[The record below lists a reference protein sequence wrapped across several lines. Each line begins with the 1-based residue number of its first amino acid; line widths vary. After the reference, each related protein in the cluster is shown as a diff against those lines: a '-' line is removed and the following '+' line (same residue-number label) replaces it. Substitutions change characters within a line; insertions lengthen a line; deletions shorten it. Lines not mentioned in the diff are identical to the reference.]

1 MVNASMKPKILLIML
16 LPLLL
21 LGSCSKQRKLSSKYS
36 NSKSPYVKE
45 QTQTESKPEV
55 KPEDLSNLV
64 IREEKVR
71 VVEQKEPETVYK
83 YYVILGSF
91 KVIENARKFKDD
103 IIKEKFIPVIL
114 ENENGLYRVSVNAFN
129 DEMQARERISQIRKQ
144 YEKYNDVWL
153 LVRKQ

>member
-1 MVNASMKPKILLIML
+1 MKINFLIVLLI
-16 LPLLL
+16 PLFLF
-21 LGSCSKQRKLSSKYS
+21 GSCSKQRKLSSKYKIS
-36 NSKSPYVKE
+36 DSPYVNE
-45 QTQTESKPEV
+45 EV
-55 KPEDLSNLV
+55 KVDQKHEALPDLV

-103 IIKEKFIPVIL
+103 IIKEKFSPVIL

-129 DEMQARERISQIRKQ
+129 DELEARERISQIRKQ

>member
-1 MVNASMKPKILLIML
+1 M
-16 LPLLL
+16 
-21 LGSCSKQRKLSSKYS
+21 
-36 NSKSPYVKE
+36 
-45 QTQTESKPEV
+45 
-55 KPEDLSNLV
+55 SNLV

-91 KVIENARKFKDD
+91 KVIENARKFKND

-129 DEMQARERISQIRKQ
+129 DETQARERISQIRKQ